1 MSAVAAAVVGGGLL
15 ATGATVGALSVGAT
29 AALGAGVAGAAS
41 MSHSASQQARAAQ
54 ASQERAAMGLASSS
68 DYAARLADELGRE
81 RLAFEREQYADML
94 PLARQVSESQI
105 AAQDE
110 QMRQARDYYDYMQET
125 FRPVERGLVQRAQ
138 EFDTEAY
145 REQLAQ
151 QAAADAARAFG
162 GTQAMTARGL
172 SRMGVTPGSGAAQ
185 AQMNQNAIALASQRA
200 GAMTGSRQ
208 QAEQL
213 GYARMLDAAGIGRN
227 LPGASTAAY
236 GAATQAGSAGLQSA
250 MMPGAQLSAGMG
262 GAAQTM
268 LAGTGQQIQGLGG
281 LYSGQ
286 TNLAAGALSNLYGMQ
301 GAMLGAGGTLGGAWL
316 GR

>member
-1 MSAVAAAVVGGGLL
+1 MSAKVAAVVGGTLL
-15 ATGATVGALSVGAT
+15 VSNAIS
-29 AALGAGVAGAAS
+29 GAGRSAAS
-41 MSHSASQQARAAQ
+41 AGQAQAQAAQ
-54 ASQERAAMGLASSS
+54 GLAASS
-68 DYAARLADELGRE
+68 DYAAELADRLGRE

-94 PLARQVSESQI
+94 PLARQVSEAQI

-125 FRPVERGLVQRAQ
+125 FRPVERGLVERAQ

-151 QAAADAARAFG
+151 QAAADAARAFE
-162 GTQAMTARGL
+162 GTQAMTSRGL
-172 SRMGVTPGSGAAQ
+172 SRMGVAPGSGAAQ

-200 GAMTGSRQ
+200 GAMTGTRQ

-213 GYARMLDAAGIGRN
+213 GYARLLDAAGIGRN

-268 LAGTGQQIQGLGG
+268 LAGTGQQIQGRGALFQ
-281 LYSGQ
+281 GQ

-316 GR
+316 GRA